1 MSFSTL
7 VSLFI
12 AAIAFYSADAFV
24 GQSTSSWR
32 ASCTE
37 LAALQSRR
45 NMFGALVAAGT
56 AVATSQPA
64 SASYSAYANREK
76 DWEVR
81 NKNGEVQ
88 YSNAKALRAQLRE
101 IAPQNS
107 EASKLFCPNGPS
119 ANVSPLMENKC
130 GDALAMP
137 SVYGRT
143 EDTVG
148 NSIPGFAGGRYTSNM
163 VGAGSDINELGGF
176 PAYQRDVRGK

>member
-1 MSFSTL
+1 MSFTTL

-12 AAIAFYSADAFV
+12 VALACYSADAFV
-24 GQSTSSWR
+24 GQSTSSR

-37 LAALQSRR
+37 LGAFLSRR

-64 SASYSAYANREK
+64 NASYSAYANREK
-76 DWEVR
+76 DWEER
-81 NKNGEVQ
+81 NKSGEVQ
-88 YSNAKALRAQLRE
+88 FSDAKTLRAQLRE
-101 IAPQNS
+101 IVPQNS

-143 EDTVG
+143 QDTVG
-148 NSIPGFAGGRYTSNM
+148 NSIPGFSGGRYPSNM
-163 VGAGSDINELGGF
+163 VGAGSESINELGGF
-176 PAYQRDVRGK
+176 PAYQRDVRSK